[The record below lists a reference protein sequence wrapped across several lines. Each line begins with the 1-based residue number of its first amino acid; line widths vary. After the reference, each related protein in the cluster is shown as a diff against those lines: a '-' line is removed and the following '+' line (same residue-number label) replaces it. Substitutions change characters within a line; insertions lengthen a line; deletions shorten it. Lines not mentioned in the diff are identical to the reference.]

1 MYRGIAMTD
10 NEIYTLLFPIIR
22 DGLAA
27 RGVTVPAANI
37 IQGHQPTQ
45 QGRPVGPT
53 VYLFGLPATPL
64 GHVKRDS
71 VYDAELGVMR
81 DVETQTYLAVYQ
93 ANALTEQDPNDT
105 DSLSSLDI
113 LKAVRQVLQSTNTI
127 ALLNAGGLAILRVN
141 ELRNP
146 AFVNDK
152 GRNEYAPSFDF
163 TLTYDEVYTAEAPV
177 VDTFEFNLN
186 HV

>member
-1 MYRGIAMTD
+1 MTD
-10 NEIYTLLFPIIR
+10 NQIYAILLPIISA
-22 DGLAA
+22 GLVA
-27 RGVTVPAANI
+27 RGVEVPAGNI

-45 QGRPVGPT
+45 QGRPLGTT
-53 VYLFGLPATPL
+53 VYLYGLPAVPL

-71 VYDAELGVMR
+71 VYDEAEQIMR
-81 DVETQTYLAVYQ
+81 DVETQTYLATYQ
-93 ANALTEQDPNDT
+93 ANALAEQDPNNL
-105 DSLSSLDI
+105 SSPSSLDV
-113 LKAVRQVLQSTNTI
+113 LKAVRQVLQSSNTI
-127 ALLNAGGLAILRVN
+127 ALLKAEGLAILRVN

-152 GRNEYAPSFDF
+152 GRDEYAPSFDF

-177 VDTFEFNLN
+177 VDTFELNLN